1 MPRTRRGANMGCG
14 KVEEAQSRN
23 FKGFGGRVGKGNRA
37 AWTEL
42 HEHRNGCYQCPPA
55 EVQNAL
61 RGGCHVASHYFDL
74 VAGEVVERHPS
85 ERNTSRMLLDEAIQ
99 PSRC

>member
-1 MPRTRRGANMGCG
+1 MDGSERGIALPGQNSMSI
-14 KVEEAQSRN
+14 EMDATN
-23 FKGFGGRVGKGNRA
+23 A
-37 AWTEL
+37 
-42 HEHRNGCYQCPPA
+42 PA